1 MTQTSGGSFLN
12 ETGSKQVQSE
22 CQMESL
28 KSKQQQ
34 KSESVIDYLN
44 KCDEAI
50 SAIIEDAALD
60 ADVEVPDACKIE
72 IEVESSQQ

>member
-1 MTQTSGGSFLN
+1 
-12 ETGSKQVQSE
+12 
-22 CQMESL
+22 MESL